1 MKTIKTTSGIQH
13 IEDRG
18 HQFNSLQV
26 RSILQSHRE
35 ILINNIL
42 MGGLSRYVDYKFNR
56 DASQLQLLQIK
67 TKLDNLKL
75 SGINMHQ
82 YETIFQAVSRYDFVD
97 VGNAIFYMEIDE
109 VIKKCLSQVELFA
122 PERRGIYQI

>member
-26 RSILQSHRE
+26 RTILQTHRE
-35 ILINNIL
+35 NLINNIL
-42 MGGLSRYVDYKFNR
+42 MGGLSRYIDYKFNR
-56 DASQLQLLQIK
+56 DASQLQYLQIK
-67 TKLDNLKL
+67 TKLENLQL
-75 SGINMHQ
+75 SGINMHR
-82 YETIFQAVSRYDFVD
+82 YESIFNAVNKYDFVD
-97 VGNAIFYMEIDE
+97 VGNAIFYIEIDE

-122 PERRGIYQI
+122 PERRGVYQI